1 MWVEALRFCP
11 SVGQPGATKDIDE
24 RSARVLMLLGY
35 VTAAVKPEPPK
46 PVKVDKPKRTYR
58 RKDMVPEEPVE
69 VVVVEVVPEP
79 EPEPEP
85 VEADPVDDDT
95 DGEDEAAVRL

>member
-11 SVGQPGATKDIDE
+11 SIGKAGAMKDIDE
-24 RSARVLMLLGY
+24 RSARALMLLGY

-46 PVKVDKPKRTYR
+46 PVQVEKPKRIYR

-69 VVVVEVVPEP
+69 VVVIEV

-85 VEADPVDDDT
+85 VEDDPVDDDT
-95 DGEDEAAVRL
+95 DGEDETAVRL